1 MTLNAMLSLMLVYK
15 NLLTPFQ
22 SFLGMVQLEYQAR
35 VDMVQLIDL
44 LEKACIRFA
53 WFYLVYN

>member
-1 MTLNAMLSLMLVYK
+1 MQHYWANYN
-15 NLLTPFQ
+15 NLIIIFQ

-53 WFYLVYN
+53 LFPAPYCAHVV